1 MPTDKALKARYVS
14 FFRPIAL
21 VMKPAFAGRQAQKE
35 LCPDYQ
41 AFIFG
46 FEHNY

>member
-1 MPTDKALKARYVS
+1 MPADKALKARYVS
-14 FFRPIAL
+14 FFSSHS
-21 VMKPAFAGRQAQKE
+21 FGYETQKE
-35 LCPDYQ
+35 LRPDYQ